1 MKRVLRAAHYP
12 NLDSLALYNIDEETI
27 QCLFTDETLSFGII
41 KNQITTLLIT
51 INKNDDCGDMLLAV
65 VNIYDYIF
73 SVFTRLIVVALYES
87 SYKNCVRLNF
97 SDSLHPNI
105 PSSTLLKLNVKVQHF
120 NDCLYLFDGRFN
132 QLRTFYVDLVCIRGL
147 YGRRPH
153 VITNQVFLSPN
164 YETSDYDELIPSLL
178 YRMSNLEKLG
188 LHLRVDVNERF

>member
-153 VITNQVFLSPN
+153 VITNQVI
-164 YETSDYDELIPSLL
+164 YQI
-178 YRMSNLEKLG
+178 
-188 LHLRVDVNERF
+188 

>member
-27 QCLFTDETLSFGII
+27 QCLFTG
-41 KNQITTLLIT
+41 N
-51 INKNDDCGDMLLAV
+51 
-65 VNIYDYIF
+65 
-73 SVFTRLIVVALYES
+73 
-87 SYKNCVRLNF
+87 
-97 SDSLHPNI
+97 DSLHPNI

-188 LHLRVDVNERF
+188 LHLRVDVNETF